1 MADHSRV
8 LSELC
13 QAVAAQSG
21 VLLLAD
27 ADGALQPIA
36 TFGRPPGAAGQSQ
49 NPLGRILRREG
60 DADRRL
66 IVPVPDAGGGVL
78 VLERIGRD
86 DFSRDDLALAR
97 VYARQMADNVVAG
110 SPSTGTSWTHQL
122 EILQRIGAQLTR
134 LASIEAVGAALCN
147 EARQVIEYDEAH
159 VFVTAETS
167 DDTRISPQ
175 SLRLV
180 ALNGAPIDLAGQPV
194 PLPADGVPGHAIARA
209 LATGVPQG
217 VPAMVDAGAARP
229 GTWSMLIV
237 PMRVEERIN
246 GVICL
251 VTRAPRSFDDDD
263 RRLLQVLS
271 EQAAVAIENAR
282 LLSAREELVEEL
294 ASLLEISQASSGGAD
309 ELSLARSLATKMRS
323 ASRMD
328 ACIISRWEDNST
340 TLATLAQDG
349 IDDAAGITDIAE
361 FPATWG
367 VLRSAQPRVVQTE
380 WIDDALAEARALAE
394 MGGRTLLMLPL
405 TVGGKAIGLI
415 ELISLRA
422 TRHFGPDEMKVYQTM
437 ASSAAAGLENAR
449 LLEQLRHAADIDQVT
464 GVHNHRY
471 LQDRLRQEVA
481 RAARSRSPLSVLMLD
496 LDDFKPINDQFGHA
510 DGDRVLR
517 NVANTLKS
525 VVRANDIVARYGGDE
540 FVVVL
545 PDTPADSAQEVA
557 RRIIVGIRERRHE
570 LSDGSLARV
579 GVSGGLAVYPENGRT
594 ATLLLHASDAAM
606 YSAKRAR
613 PGRKDRPAVQEP
625 EPMPAATQREIPRAS
640 VRDSAPVPP
649 MPTAMSPLPA
659 PTAG

>member
-8 LSELC
+8 LTELC
-13 QAVAAQSG
+13 NAVAAQSG

-27 ADGALQPIA
+27 ADGALQPMA
-36 TFGRPPGAAGQSQ
+36 TYGRPPGAAGQSQ
-49 NPLGRILRREG
+49 NPLGRIMRRDG

-66 IVPVPDAGGGVL
+66 IVPVPDARGGVL

-86 DFSRDDLALAR
+86 EFSRDDLALAR
-97 VYARQMADNVVAG
+97 LYARQMADNVVAG
-110 SPSTGTSWTHQL
+110 SPSSGTSWTRRL
-122 EILQRIGAQLTR
+122 ETLQRIGAQLTR
-134 LASIEAVGAALCN
+134 LASIGAVGAALCS

-159 VFVTAETS
+159 VFVTVETS
-167 DDTRISPQ
+167 DDMRISTPM
-175 SLRLV
+175 LRLV
-180 ALNGAPIDLAGQPV
+180 ALSGAPIDVAGQPV

-209 LATGVPQG
+209 LATGVPQS
-217 VPAMVDAGAARP
+217 VPAMADAGAARP
-229 GTWSMLIV
+229 GNWSMLVV
-237 PMRVEERIN
+237 PMRVEDRIN
-246 GVICL
+246 GVIC
-251 VTRAPRSFDDDD
+251 VVARAPRRFDDDD

-282 LLSAREELVEEL
+282 LLSAREELVAEL

-309 ELSLARSLATKMRS
+309 EMTLARSLATKMRN

-340 TLATLAQDG
+340 VLATLAQDG
-349 IDDAAGITDIAE
+349 VDAPAGITDIAD

-367 VLRSAQPRVVQTE
+367 VLRNAEPRVVQSE
-380 WIDDALAEARALAE
+380 SIDDALAEARALAE

-405 TVGGKAIGLI
+405 TVGGKAIGLV
-415 ELISLRA
+415 ELISLRMP
-422 TRHFGPDEMKVYQTM
+422 RHFGPDEMKVYQTM
-437 ASSAAAGLENAR
+437 ASTAAAGLENSR

-481 RAARSRSPLSVLMLD
+481 RAARNRSPLSVLMLD
-496 LDDFKPINDQFGHA
+496 LDDFKPINDRFGHA
-510 DGDRVLR
+510 DGDRVVR
-517 NVANTLKS
+517 TVANTLKS

-545 PDTPADSAQEVA
+545 PDTPADRAQEVA
-557 RRIIVGIRERRHE
+557 RRVIVGIRERRHE
-570 LSDGSLARV
+570 LADGSQARV

-594 ATLLLHASDAAM
+594 ATQLLQASDAAM

-613 PGRKDRPAVQEP
+613 QGKTDRLDAPEP
-625 EPMPAATQREIPRAS
+625 EPTPAPTEREILRASPRDYAPVSPMPATVGA
-640 VRDSAPVPP
+640 
-649 MPTAMSPLPA
+649 LPA
-659 PTAG
+659 PSAG